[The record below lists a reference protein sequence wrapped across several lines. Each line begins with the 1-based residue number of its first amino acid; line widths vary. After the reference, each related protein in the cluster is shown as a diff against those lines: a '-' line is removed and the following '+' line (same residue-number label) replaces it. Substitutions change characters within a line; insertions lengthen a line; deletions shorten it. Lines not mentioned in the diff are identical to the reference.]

1 MELVES
7 NSGAPVIVLAASA
20 LRSAPLDHVADALRD
35 RGATV
40 EVVAGV
46 DRRRVDLL
54 KLSFR
59 YRADA
64 SYLLFGGPELRED
77 TLRSI
82 TVELE
87 ANGVPSGRISG
98 AMMEW
103 DAAGSLTR
111 QAIDRLAA
119 MGVDIDDAGPALPR
133 PTLISAAPA
142 SPPPPPEDR
151 TGDLQPPIPSS
162 GRALGAPRAAWA
174 VGGLIAMAAVVG
186 IGVAISSGDAAA
198 DSTDVPTEV
207 RLAAVGES
215 AADAPAARTPSNPD
229 AAPTPAVVADP
240 AIDPSED
247 ADLPLEVLDE
257 APDVL
262 PEADAIEPPTL
273 TGDDAA
279 LVYAALRSQ
288 SIRALDILLV
298 SPPASRKRGRR
309 TVAAKMNFE
318 SAREHCEN
326 LDVEGVTR
334 WRLPDIGEV
343 QWLSKSNLIRNGIY
357 WTSTKADAFG
367 GERVIWNPRSKR
379 MRSSSLRWRG
389 GRVVCVRYQNGDDP
403 GPR

>member
-7 NSGAPVIVLAASA
+7 NPGAPVIVLAASA
-20 LRSAPLDHVADALRD
+20 LRSAPLDHVAEELRE

-98 AMMEW
+98 AMMQW
-103 DAAGSLTR
+103 DAAGDLTR

-119 MGVDIDDAGPALPR
+119 MGVDIEDAGPALPR
-133 PTLISAAPA
+133 PTLISAGPPAPA
-142 SPPPPPEDR
+142 PTEHAAALRNSPPP
-151 TGDLQPPIPSS
+151 SS
-162 GRALGAPRAAWA
+162 TRALGAPRAAWA
-174 VGGLIAMAAVVG
+174 VGGIIAIAAVVG

-198 DSTDVPTEV
+198 DPTDV
-207 RLAAVGES
+207 RAAAVSESSADAS
-215 AADAPAARTPSNPD
+215 AARAPAEPD
-229 AAPTPAVVADP
+229 PTPAVAADP
-240 AIDPSED
+240 MLDATPD
-247 ADLPLEVLDE
+247 ADRPLEVLDE
-257 APDVL
+257 TPDVL
-262 PEADAIEPPTL
+262 PDADTIDDPPTL

-279 LVYAALRSQ
+279 LVYAALRTQ

-326 LDVEGVTR
+326 LDVEGVTS

>member
-7 NSGAPVIVLAASA
+7 NPSAAVIVLAASS
-20 LRSAPLDHVADALRD
+20 LRSAPLDRVADHLRQ

-59 YRADA
+59 HRADA
-64 SYLLFGGPELRED
+64 TYLLFGGPELRED

-87 ANGVPSGRISG
+87 ANGVPCGRIAG
-98 AMMEW
+98 AMMRW
-103 DAAGSLTR
+103 DAIDDLTR
-111 QAIDRLAA
+111 EVIDRLAA
-119 MGVDIDDAGPALPR
+119 MGVDIEDAGPALPK
-133 PTLISAAPA
+133 PTLMPPAAPA
-142 SPPPPPEDR
+142 APNVPDLSGPTRSSPRTSPP
-151 TGDLQPPIPSS
+151 
-162 GRALGAPRAAWA
+162 RALWA
-174 VGGLIAMAAVVG
+174 VGGIAAIATVAVVG
-186 IGVAISSGDAAA
+186 LTIGSGDAAA
-198 DSTDVPTEV
+198 DPPEV
-207 RLAAVGES
+207 RAASVAGSLLDAS
-215 AADAPAARTPSNPD
+215 AE
-229 AAPTPAVVADP
+229 PTPEREDEAPNQAVVANP
-240 AIDPSED
+240 APDAED
-247 ADLPLEVLDE
+247 DLALEVIDE
-257 APDVL
+257 VPDPL
-262 PEADAIEPPTL
+262 PEPSLDALPPTL

-309 TVAAKMNFE
+309 TVASKMNFE
-318 SAREHCEN
+318 LAREHCDN
-326 LDVEGVTR
+326 LEVEGVKS

-357 WTSTKADAFG
+357 WTATKADAFG
-367 GERVIWNPRSKR
+367 DERVIWNPRSKR
-379 MRSSSLRWRG
+379 MRSSTQRWRG

>member
-7 NSGAPVIVLAASA
+7 NPSAPVIVLAASA
-20 LRSAPLDHVADALRD
+20 LRSAPLDQVADDLRE

-59 YRADA
+59 HRAEA
-64 SYLLFGGPELRED
+64 TYLLFGGPELRED

-87 ANGVPSGRISG
+87 ANGVPCGRISG
-98 AMMEW
+98 AMMQW
-103 DAAGSLTR
+103 DAAGNLTR

-119 MGVDIDDAGPALPR
+119 MGVDIDDGPALPR
-133 PTLISAAPA
+133 PTLIA
-142 SPPPPPEDR
+142 PPPPIPALPSIPRPAPSLASPSPTPSR
-151 TGDLQPPIPSS
+151 TRP
-162 GRALGAPRAAWA
+162 PRAAWA
-174 VGGLIAMAAVVG
+174 LGGIAAIAAVVVVG
-186 IGVAISSGDAAA
+186 LAITSGDAAA
-198 DSTDVPTEV
+198 DPPEV
-207 RLAAVGES
+207 S
-215 AADAPAARTPSNPD
+215 AASVEGSAMSAAAKKTATEEEASHE
-229 AAPTPAVVADP
+229 AVVANPLPDAEDDP
-240 AIDPSED
+240 A
-247 ADLPLEVLDE
+247 LEVVDE
-257 APDVL
+257 VPDTL
-262 PEADAIEPPTL
+262 PEPSLDALPPTL

-309 TVAAKMNFE
+309 TVASKMNFE
-318 SAREHCEN
+318 SAREHCDN
-326 LDVEGVTR
+326 LEVEGVES

-357 WTSTKADAFG
+357 WTATKADAFG
-367 GERVIWNPRSKR
+367 DERVIWNPRSKR
-379 MRSSSLRWRG
+379 MRSSTQRWRG